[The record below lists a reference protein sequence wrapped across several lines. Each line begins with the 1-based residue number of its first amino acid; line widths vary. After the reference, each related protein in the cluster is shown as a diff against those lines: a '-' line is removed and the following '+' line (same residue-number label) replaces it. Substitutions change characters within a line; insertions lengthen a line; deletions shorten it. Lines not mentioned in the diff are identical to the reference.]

1 MRQGWLY
8 SFMHWFQSYLG
19 FFLIYHCHIHSDF
32 GGCCVFVLGFFWLS
46 REITLLPSVWALW
59 SLIAQTQGSDLSWFV
74 LFAMQMLLASA
85 SFYLYPLFNGKNFAN
100 KLTDFAKQQG
110 SKQTVTALSSTLS
123 SFWFESNLKQT
134 YKTLK
139 FPQYSDNNKPKPRQQ
154 AN

>member
-1 MRQGWLY
+1 
-8 SFMHWFQSYLG
+8 MHWFQSYLG

-46 REITLLPSVWALW
+46 TEITLLPSVWALW

-74 LFAMQMLLASA
+74 LLFAMQMLLASA
-85 SFYLYPLFNGKNFAN
+85 SFYLYPLFNGKNFAS